1 MTEFLLDEN
10 VLGLARY
17 LDGKVKFKKIGD
29 ESCPSKESPDPQVA
43 KFAKEHNL
51 VIVTNDEKLAKQCK
65 LFDIAC
71 VSIDMQSELTIAAII
86 SSCKTMPLFCWQT

>member
-1 MTEFLLDEN
+1 MCWMIVMTEFLLDEN

-29 ESCPSKESPDPQVA
+29 KDCPSKESLDPQVA
-43 KFAKEHNL
+43 RFAKEYNL
-51 VIVTNDEKLAKQCK
+51 VIVTNDEKLEKQCR

-71 VSIDMQSELTIAAII
+71 VSIDMQLELVKRVLSYKNT
-86 SSCKTMPLFCWQT
+86 P

>member
-1 MTEFLLDEN
+1 MCWMIVMTEFLLDEN

-29 ESCPSKESPDPQVA
+29 EDCPSKESPDPQVA
-43 KFAKEHNL
+43 RFAKEYNL
-51 VIVTNDEKLAKQCK
+51 VIVTNDEKLEKQCR

-71 VSIDMQSELTIAAII
+71 VSIDMQLELVKRVLSYKNT
-86 SSCKTMPLFCWQT
+86 P

>member
-1 MTEFLLDEN
+1 MCWIIVMTEFLLDEN

-29 ESCPSKESPDPQVA
+29 EDCPSKESPDPQVA
-43 KFAKEHNL
+43 RFAKEHNL
-51 VIVTNDEKLAKQCK
+51 VIVTNDEKLEKQCR

-71 VSIDMQSELTIAAII
+71 VSIDMQLELVKRVLSYKNT
-86 SSCKTMPLFCWQT
+86 P

>member
-29 ESCPSKESPDPQVA
+29 EDCPSKESPDPQVA

-51 VIVTNDEKLAKQCK
+51 VIVTNDEKLEKQCR

-71 VSIDMQSELTIAAII
+71 VSIDMQLELVKRVPSYKNT
-86 SSCKTMPLFCWQT
+86 P